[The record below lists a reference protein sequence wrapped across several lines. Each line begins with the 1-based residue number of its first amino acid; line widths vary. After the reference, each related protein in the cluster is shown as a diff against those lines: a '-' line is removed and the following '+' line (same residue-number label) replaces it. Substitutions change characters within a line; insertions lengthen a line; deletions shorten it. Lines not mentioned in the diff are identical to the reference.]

1 MNLCVQPPEE
11 QLRQIEGLLEGEKI
25 CYCAPFDLTSDGKI
39 IKGAFVSVSRSRLI
53 LTGPGIQSVYLLKDF
68 ARLECQMLINN
79 AVLVGID
86 KNGRECLLARF
97 RTANAL
103 KFSYIARGANLF
115 INGED
120 RVVVS
125 RERENICPKCG
136 RGLHGANY
144 CSHCEGRGRT
154 FKRILSMARPH
165 IKDLIFVSVIMVII
179 TGINVGARFAEKE
192 LVDEVIMVNGPLS
205 EAYKYILI
213 MIALTAA
220 VIVCY
225 VLRNYLSARLGTS
238 ISMDL
243 RKRLYEKI
251 QALSIGFISGER
263 PGALMNRMTQD
274 TQQIRRFMENT
285 FAMMFNQV
293 LTMLG
298 SIIVMFIMDWR
309 LSLMILALMPVI
321 ILFTAYFRRINKI
334 FHKQWMA
341 SDEVNSQLQDVLSGI
356 RVVKAFGTEQ
366 RETLKFSTGN
376 AKVAHITQRA
386 EKLWATL
393 YPIFELIFGLSTVL
407 VILYGGIN
415 VLNGSFTMGE
425 ITMFT
430 FYSAALYGCM
440 RWLGNMPRMVISTLI
455 SIDRIYSVLDE
466 EETIVNRENAVT
478 RQIEGRISIKDV
490 YFGYNAY
497 ETVLEGIS
505 LEIKQGEMIGLVGA
519 SGTGKSTLINLIMRM
534 YDVDAGEIDI
544 DGIDI
549 RDYDK
554 ECLHRQI
561 GVVLQEP
568 FLFSGS
574 VLDNI
579 KYSKPEATYEEV
591 IRAAKLAN
599 AHDFVIKFPDGYD
612 TKVGENGHNLSGGER
627 QRIAIARAVL
637 CDPKILILD
646 EATSSLDTETEYQIQ
661 EALARLIKGRTTI
674 AIAHRL
680 STLRGA
686 DRIMVIDKKKRAEL
700 GTHDELL
707 RQRGIY
713 YNLVMAQLQ
722 MGKLD
727 SA

>member
-1 MNLCVQPPEE
+1 MNLCVQPPAE
-11 QLRQIEGLLEGEKI
+11 QRELINRLLEGEKI
-25 CYCAPFDLTSDGKI
+25 CYCAPFDLSPNGEI
-39 IKGAFVSVSRSRLI
+39 IKNAFVSVSRSRLAV
-53 LTGPGIQSVYLLKDF
+53 TGPGIERVYSLKQF
-68 ARLECQMLINN
+68 ERIECQMLINN
-79 AVLVGID
+79 AVLVGYI
-86 KNGRECLLARF
+86 NGQEKLLARF
-97 RTANAL
+97 RTVNAL
-103 KFSYIARGANLF
+103 KFSYIARGASLF
-115 INGED
+115 IKGDE
-120 RVVVS
+120 RIITS
-125 RERENICPKCG
+125 RERERVCPKCG
-136 RGLHGANY
+136 RGMHGANY
-144 CSHCEGRGRT
+144 CAHCEGRGRT
-154 FKRILSMARPH
+154 FRRVLSMAKPH
-165 IKDLIFVSVIMVII
+165 IMDLTLVSIIMLVI
-179 TGINVGARFAEKE
+179 TGINVGARFAEKG
-192 LVDEVIMVNGPLS
+192 LVDEVIMVNGPLA
-205 EAYKYILI
+205 EAYKYIFI
-213 MIALTAA
+213 MIILTAM

-238 ISMDL
+238 ISMDM
-243 RKRLYEKI
+243 RRRLYEKI
-251 QALSIGFISGER
+251 QALSIGYISGER

-285 FAMMFNQV
+285 FAQMFNQI

-298 SIIVMFIMDWR
+298 SIIVMFILDWR
-309 LSLMILALMPVI
+309 LSLMILALMPAI
-321 ILFTAYFRRINKI
+321 ILFTAYFRRIFKI
-334 FHKQWMA
+334 FHKQWIA

-356 RVVKAFGTEQ
+356 RVVKAFGTEE
-366 RETLKFSTGN
+366 RETLKFAAGN

-393 YPIFELIFGLSTVL
+393 NPIFELIFGLSTVL

-415 VLNGSFTMGE
+415 VLNGGFTMGE

-466 EETIVNRENAVT
+466 EETITSRENAVV
-478 RQIEGRISIKDV
+478 RQIEGRVSIRDV

-497 ETVLEGIS
+497 ESVLEGIS
-505 LEIKQGEMIGLVGA
+505 LEIKPGEMIGLVGA

-549 RDYDK
+549 RNHDK

-574 VLDNI
+574 VLENI
-579 KYSKPEATYEEV
+579 RYSKPEAGYEEV

-627 QRIAIARAVL
+627 QRIAIARAIL

-707 RQRGIY
+707 RQKGIY

-722 MGKLD
+722 MGRLD
-727 SA
+727 GG

>member
-11 QLRQIEGLLEGEKI
+11 QLKLIERLLEGEKI
-25 CYCAPFDLTSDGKI
+25 CYCVPCDLTLDGKI
-39 IKGAFVSVSRSRLI
+39 TRGAYVSVSRSRLAI
-53 LTGPGIQSVYLLKDF
+53 TGPDIQSVYLLKDF
-68 ARLECQMLINN
+68 ERLECQMLINN

-125 RERENICPKCG
+125 RERENICLKCG

-154 FKRILSMARPH
+154 FKRIISMARPH
-165 IKDLIFVSVIMVII
+165 FKDLAFVSIIMLII
-179 TGINVGARFAEKE
+179 TGINVGARFAEKG

-251 QALSIGFISGER
+251 QALSIGFILRER

-285 FAMMFNQV
+285 FAVMFNQILV
-293 LTMLG
+293 MLG
-298 SIIVMFIMDWR
+298 SVIVMFIMDWR

-356 RVVKAFGTEQ
+356 RVVKSFGTEQ

-386 EKLWATL
+386 ERLWATL

-430 FYSAALYGCM
+430 FYSTALYGCM

-466 EETIVNRENAVT
+466 EITITNRENAVT
-478 RQIEGRISIKDV
+478 RHIEGRISIKDV

-579 KYSKPEATYEEV
+579 RYSKPEATYEEV

-599 AHDFVIKFPDGYD
+599 AHDFIIKFPDGYD
-612 TKVGENGHNLSGGER
+612 TKVGESGHNLSGGER

-707 RQRGIY
+707 RQKGIY